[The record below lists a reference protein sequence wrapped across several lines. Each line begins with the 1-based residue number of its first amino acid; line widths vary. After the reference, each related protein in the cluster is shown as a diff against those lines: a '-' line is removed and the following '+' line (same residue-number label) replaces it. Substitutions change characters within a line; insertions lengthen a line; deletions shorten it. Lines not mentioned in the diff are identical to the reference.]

1 MKRKRI
7 LFVCVHNSGR
17 SQIATAFFNRLA
29 GGVAVATSAGTSP
42 AAQVNPIVAGAM
54 LEAGIDIRGAK
65 PELLTPEMVENTDRV
80 VTMGC
85 GVAEVCP
92 GSLLPAEDWGLED
105 PAGKPVEKVREIR
118 DEIRSKV
125 EGLIQE
131 LQR

>member
-1 MKRKRI
+1 M
-7 LFVCVHNSGR
+7 
-17 SQIATAFFNRLA
+17 
-29 GGVAVATSAGTSP
+29 AVATSAGTSP
-42 AAQVNPIVAGAM
+42 AAQVDPAVAGAM

-65 PELLTPEMVENTDRV
+65 PELLTPEMVENADRV

-105 PAGKPVEKVREIR
+105 PAGKPIEKVREIR

>member
-1 MKRKRI
+1 M

-17 SQIATAFFNRLA
+17 SQIATVFFNRLA

-42 AAQVNPIVAGAM
+42 ALEVNPVVAEVM

-65 PELLTPEMVENTDRV
+65 PELLTPEMAENADRV

-92 GSLLPAEDWGLED
+92 GSLLSAEDWGLED
-105 PAGKPVEKVREIR
+105 PAGKSVEQVREIR
-118 DEIRSKV
+118 DEIRIKV
-125 EGLIQE
+125 EGLIREFQP
-131 LQR
+131 